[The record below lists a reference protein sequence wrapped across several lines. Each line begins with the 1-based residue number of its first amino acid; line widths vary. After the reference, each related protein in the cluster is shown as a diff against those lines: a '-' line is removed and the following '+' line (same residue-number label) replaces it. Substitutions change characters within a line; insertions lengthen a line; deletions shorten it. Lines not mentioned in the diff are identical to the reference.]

1 MKLQI
6 IQKPFAIAVTYWL
19 VIILIAHFFAPPGY
33 VWTQN
38 TISELASQ
46 GHRYKWIMQA
56 GLSGFGVLV
65 MLAVGLVIHSLK
77 KVLTPVL
84 PVMLYGLGVF
94 LSGIYCAAPIDP
106 SVEYSVAEAELHS
119 TFATIAGM
127 SLSAGILWHIF
138 ASSNR
143 NEKLTHTIFLVAVVG
158 FSMLFGLVDNGTID
172 AGLGILQRC
181 IYLSG
186 FAWLI
191 YQEHT
196 FVHKQQSLT
205 YWQNEFAS

>member
-1 MKLQI
+1 MNL
-6 IQKPFAIAVTYWL
+6 KPFTLAVTYWIA
-19 VIILIAHFFAPPGY
+19 VIIIAHFFAPPGY

-46 GHRYKWIMQA
+46 GHTYKWIMQA
-56 GLSGFGVLV
+56 GLSGFGALI
-65 MLAVGLVIHSLK
+65 MLAVGMTIYGTK
-77 KVLTPVL
+77 KVLIPVL

-106 SVEYSVAEAELHS
+106 SIEYSVAEAKLHS
-119 TFATIAGM
+119 TFATAAGL

-143 NEKLTHTIFLVAVVG
+143 SEKLAHIIFLVAVVG
-158 FSMLFGLVDNGTID
+158 FSMLFGLVDNGTINI
-172 AGLGILQRC
+172 GLGIVQRC

-196 FVHKQQSLT
+196 VLQKR
-205 YWQNEFAS
+205 